1 MEQQRVVALGF
12 FDGVH
17 RGHQAIVKKAVAL
30 AREKGMQAA
39 VVTFENHPRAYVRG
53 RAPDMI
59 STFQRRYALLQ
70 EHGAQLVVALPFDR
84 NMAETSP

>member
-39 VVTFENHPRAYVRG
+39 VVTFENHPRAYVPSRK
-53 RAPDMI
+53 M
-59 STFQRRYALLQ
+59 
-70 EHGAQLVVALPFDR
+70 ALPSSQDMPLVPR
-84 NMAETSP
+84 TLKLRL